1 LDDWFCVLFMSETI
15 GLTCGT
21 AFAGFDIVRRRQGGH
36 APVRGGEH
44 NLIGVFLPEVAHREN
59 ARNIRLTF
67 FVREDITGA
76 IHLDPGGNQ
85 QIIRRKA
92 DKNENAFGI
101 DMSLRPGLRVLQ
113 GNVTDPVIVPVD
125 GGHNRIVNDFNPW
138 FLENP
143 LLKDAA
149 APEGVP
155 PVDEID
161 LAGDL

>member
-1 LDDWFCVLFMSETI
+1 MSETI

-21 AFAGFDIVRRRQGGH
+21 VFAGFDIVRRRQGGH
-36 APVRGGEH
+36 ATIRPGEH
-44 NLIGVFLPEVAHREN
+44 NLIGVFLPEVAHGEN
-59 ARNIRLTF
+59 ARDSRLAF

-85 QIIRRKA
+85 QIIGRKA

-113 GNVTDPVIVPVD
+113 SNMADAVFVPVD
-125 GGHNRIVNDFNPW
+125 SGYNCIVNDFNPW

-143 LLKDAA
+143 LLKNAA

-161 LAGDL
+161 LPGDL